1 MSRLS
6 RTIRHVS
13 QCACMLATLLI
24 DAARLLRLYLRSPV
38 ALAAENLFLRKQ
50 LALYQEH
57 HVKPRRASNATR
69 ITLLWLSQWFDWH
82 RALVV
87 VQPETFTRWRRQ
99 GFRLCRPWTSC
110 CGRPPI
116 PAELQGLIRQM
127 ARENLTWGQRRIAN
141 ELQLKLGLRVSP
153 RTVRKYLPTHLDRAP
168 GHRVPAQRW
177 RTFVRNHAWDLIV
190 RGVSVDCIRGVQAL
204 SRRLLQFLRRWWCHA
219 VSNAVQG
226 TPQGHAVAMPLLH
239 ATMSGPVAWS
249 ADTVE
254 VIRVDQRSPPDGGP
268 SCAHAPGLATQAT
281 SVDRCDMCPAGAVLR
296 RWNRASPHTQ
306 GPRPLSTGGNQ
317 VVPWRRAA

>member
-6 RTIRHVS
+6 RTIRHLY
-13 QCACMLATLLI
+13 QCAFMLPTLLI
-24 DAARLLRLYLRSPV
+24 DAARLLRLSRRSPA
-38 ALAAENLFLRKQ
+38 ALAAETLFLRTQ

-57 HVKPRRASNATR
+57 HVKPQRASHATR

-99 GFRLCRPWTSC
+99 GFRLFRPWTSC

-127 ARENLTWGQRRIAN
+127 AHENLTWGQRRIAN
-141 ELQLKLGLRVSP
+141 ELRLKLGLRISP
-153 RTVRKYLPTHLDRAP
+153 RTIRTYMPTPLDRAP
-168 GHRVPAQRW
+168 GHRMPVQGW

-190 RGVSVDCIRGVQAL
+190 RGVFVNCIRGMQAL
-204 SRRLLQFLRRWWCHA
+204 SVRLLQFPQRWWRHA
-219 VSNAVQG
+219 VTHGVQG
-226 TPQGHAVAMPLLH
+226 TPQGHAVARLVLSD
-239 ATMSGPVAWS
+239 TMSVPVVWS

-268 SCAHAPGLATQAT
+268 SCSYDPGLTTRAT
-281 SVDRCDMCPAGAVLR
+281 SVDRFDVCPAGAVLCWR
-296 RWNRASPHTQ
+296 NRASPYTR
-306 GPRPLSTGGNQ
+306 GARPLSQGGSQ